1 MRTVRVDKNREV
13 EVPET
18 YGEGLD
24 MLDHAMGRYYD
35 KRGGN
40 VARVSAASR
49 VAFGLFG
56 EHFMAGDPTD
66 ALVFLLQEI
75 CRRRGAGL
83 DGLEK
88 PRPWRPAEG
97 EEMQS

>member
-1 MRTVRVDKNREV
+1 MRIVRSSDGRIV
-13 EVPET
+13 EAPET

-24 MLDHAMGRYYD
+24 MLTHAMGRYYD

-40 VARVSAASR
+40 IARMSCASR

-56 EHFMAGDPTD
+56 EHFMAADPTD
-66 ALVFLLQEI
+66 ALVYLLQEI
-75 CRRRGAGL
+75 CRRKGAGL

-88 PRPWRPAEG
+88 PRRWRAAD
-97 EEMQS
+97 EEEAVK